1 MLDIVMALLM
11 IVFGALCIFIGGA
24 IVSEMPM
31 LYGAEFIVAGFCALL
46 MVLSGLFCFAFV
58 REI

>member
-11 IVFGALCIFIGGA
+11 IVFGAFCIFIGGA
-24 IVSEMPM
+24 IVSEMPA
-31 LYGAEFIVAGFCALL
+31 LYGADFIVAGFTALF
-46 MVLSGLFCFAFV
+46 MVLSGLFCFAIV